1 MRQLIFML
9 VFSSCCAAQS
19 NLSPALK
26 GFVKID
32 APTVALTHIRVL
44 DGTGAAARDDQ
55 TIIISGGK
63 ISSIGPSATTP
74 APQGAQVVDCTRRT
88 AIPGLVGM
96 HDHMFYPAG
105 GFTYHTMQESFPRL
119 YRASGVTTI
128 RTTGSIEPY
137 SDLELKKWID
147 S

>member
-26 GFVKID
+26 EFVKVD

-44 DGTGAAARDDQ
+44 DGTGAAAREDQ

-63 ISSIGPSATTP
+63 ISAIGATGSTP
-74 APQGAQVVDCTRRT
+74 APQGAQVVDGTGRT

-96 HDHMFYPAG
+96 HDH
-105 GFTYHTMQESFPRL
+105 L
-119 YRASGVTTI
+119 
-128 RTTGSIEPY
+128 
-137 SDLELKKWID
+137 
-147 S
+147 